1 MITNNLKEYCVNV
14 LAGRPHSLVHRVQK
28 GGGMKRLLPAVML
41 MFSLATMPARA
52 DVFRLL
58 EDPRDG
64 MQARVDV
71 IQQAK
76 NEISAVYFLAYDDRI
91 TQSAL
96 GLLRDARRRGVS
108 VRVVVDANFQHIP
121 RPILAHLRDE
131 HVEVRVYHPFT
142 IRKLAWLFHRMHEKV
157 VIVDG
162 KRYITGGRNLAE
174 SYFGLKERNYIDRDV
189 YVEGASAEDA
199 QTYFE
204 ELWASSDVRDLGDV
218 RVSPEEKEKAARI
231 LDDAAL
237 GKKLE
242 DFIALNTG
250 RDWSEGLKDAGPV
263 RFLHDPIGFAKG
275 DRLAVRLSEVID
287 GAKSSVV
294 IESPYLV
301 PSREV
306 LDLLH
311 KKSAEGVNIQIVT
324 NSLRACDGVFPY
336 VAYIKYRHG
345 LLRAGI
351 DMREYR
357 GPDTL
362 HSKSLVIDGRIV
374 LVGSYNI
381 DKRSESLNTEVMAE
395 VDDETVAQELL
406 AAIGL
411 HIDNS
416 WAVGSK
422 ARGPHAPRAWR
433 VRAWMARL
441 LLIPFVEKQL

>member
-1 MITNNLKEYCVNV
+1 
-14 LAGRPHSLVHRVQK
+14 
-28 GGGMKRLLPAVML
+28 ML
-41 MFSLATMPARA
+41 MFSLATMAARA

-58 EDPRDG
+58 EDPREG

-71 IQQAK
+71 IQQAQ
-76 NEISAVYFLAYDDRI
+76 NDISAVYFLAYDDRI
-91 TQSAL
+91 TQTAL
-96 GLLRDARRRGVS
+96 GLLRDARRRGVGR

-121 RPILAHLRDE
+121 RSVLAHLRDE

-142 IRKLAWLFHRMHEKV
+142 FRKLAWLFHRMHEKV

-174 SYFGLKERNYIDRDV
+174 SYFGLKKRNYIDRDV
-189 YVEGASAEDA
+189 YVEGASAADA
-199 QTYFE
+199 QKYFE
-204 ELWASSDVRDLGDV
+204 ELWNSNDVRDLGDV
-218 RVSPEEKEKAARI
+218 RVSPSEKEKAARI
-231 LDDAAL
+231 LDEAAL

-242 DFIALNTG
+242 GFVTLNTG
-250 RDWSEGLKDAGPV
+250 RDWSKGLPDAGEV

-287 GAKSSVV
+287 SAKSSVV

-306 LDLLH
+306 LDLLRR
-311 KKSAEGVNIQIVT
+311 KSAEGVNVQIVT
-324 NSLRACDGVFPY
+324 NSLPACDGTLPY

-345 LLRAGI
+345 LLGAGV

-395 VDDETVAQELL
+395 VDDEGVARELL
-406 AAIGL
+406 AAIGR
-411 HIDNS
+411 HIDHS

-422 ARGPHAPRAWR
+422 ARGPHAPLAWR
-433 VRAWMARL
+433 VRAWLARL